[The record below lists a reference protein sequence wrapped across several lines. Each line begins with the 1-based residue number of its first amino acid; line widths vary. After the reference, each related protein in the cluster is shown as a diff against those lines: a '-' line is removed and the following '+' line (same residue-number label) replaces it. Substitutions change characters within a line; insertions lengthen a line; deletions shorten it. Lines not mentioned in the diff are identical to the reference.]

1 MITHENIEIVHHFL
15 QVAKAPFKEMLMQLL
30 AEYRAVYTPVRMVIF
45 DAPVDNEE
53 YVARFAYIRE
63 AVKKLFKGKKPTVS
77 YVVQPPP
84 DNGIGDGGP

>member
-45 DAPVDNEE
+45 DAPVDNKE
-53 YVARFAYIRE
+53 YVTRFACIKE
-63 AVKKLFKGKKPTVS
+63 AVKELFKE
-77 YVVQPPP
+77 
-84 DNGIGDGGP
+84 NNLL

>member
-53 YVARFAYIRE
+53 YVARFA
-63 AVKKLFKGKKPTVS
+63 
-77 YVVQPPP
+77 
-84 DNGIGDGGP
+84 

>member
-45 DAPVDNEE
+45 DAPVDNKE
-53 YVARFAYIRE
+53 YVTRFACIKE
-63 AVKKLFKGKKPTVS
+63 AVKELFKEKQPSVS
-77 YVVQPPP
+77 YVASS
-84 DNGIGDGGP
+84 NYGLGDGSA